1 MRYSQLFGKT
11 RKNISEATE
20 SINAKLL
27 IRGGFVEPVA
37 AGIHAWL
44 PLGLRVLR
52 KVERIIRDEMVNL
65 GAQEVLLPAL
75 HPKEAWEQ
83 TGRWKSFDVLYRLKS
98 QGDKEF
104 ALGATHEEIV
114 TPIVK
119 AFVQSY
125 RDLPVKLFQIQ
136 TKFRDELRPKSGLLR
151 GREFGMKDLYSFHR
165 TQEELEAFLPE
176 VTRGYL
182 EIFER
187 CGLAAR
193 VTTAS
198 GGAFSKDHS
207 FEFQV
212 FTPAGEDKVFLCSSC
227 DFAENAEIAVVKA
240 GGKCPRCGGSIREE
254 KGIEVGNTFNLGTT
268 FTDIFDVQFENEEG
282 RREMA
287 VMGCFGLGT
296 TRLVGAIVEA
306 NHDEHGIIWPKKV
319 APFDAQLIA
328 LAGKGARKDVYAAAD
343 ALYGE
348 LRRAGADVLF
358 DDRENVSAGEKFA
371 DADLLGVPLRL
382 VVSEK
387 TLKADSV
394 EWKER
399 GSADAKL
406 VSRDGTIKA
415 VEEFLRA

>member
-1 MRYSQLFGKT
+1 F
-11 RKNISEATE
+11 
-20 SINAKLL
+20 
-27 IRGGFVEPVA
+27 
-37 AGIHAWL
+37 AWL

-52 KVERIIRDEMVNL
+52 KVENIVREEMVNL

-75 HPKEAWEQ
+75 HPKEAWEK

-98 QGDKEF
+98 QSGKEF
-104 ALGATHEEIV
+104 ALGATHEEVI
-114 TPIVK
+114 TPVVK

-165 TQEELEAFLPE
+165 TSDELQAFLPE
-176 VTRGYL
+176 VTRAYL

-187 CGLAAR
+187 CGVSAR
-193 VTTAS
+193 VATAS

-212 FTPAGEDKVFLCSSC
+212 TTPAGEDRILLCSSC
-227 DFAENAEIAVVKA
+227 DFAENAEIAVVKL
-240 GGKCPRCGGSIREE
+240 GGKCPRCGKKIREE

-268 FTDIFDVQFENEEG
+268 FTDIFDLEYETEEG
-282 RREMA
+282 RREKA

-296 TRLVGAIVEA
+296 TRLVGTIVEA
-306 NHDEHGIIWPKKV
+306 NYDERGIMWPKTV
-319 APFDAQLIA
+319 APFDVHLVALVPRGG
-328 LAGKGARKDVYAAAD
+328 LAGKGAPRPAAQGTRPVSAQGTAGTTGRGRHEEVHAAAD

-348 LRRAGADVLF
+348 LRRAGADVLW
-358 DDRENVSAGEKFA
+358 DDRESVSAGEKFA

-387 TLKADSV
+387 TLKADSI

-399 GSADAKL
+399 GSAEAKL
-406 VSRDGTIKA
+406 VSRDEIIKA
-415 VEEFLRA
+415 VEGFLRA

>member
-1 MRYSQLFGKT
+1 MRYTQLFGKT
-11 RKNISEATE
+11 RKTISEETE

-27 IRGGFVEPVA
+27 IRAGFIEPVA
-37 AGIHAWL
+37 AGVYAWL

-52 KVERIIRDEMVNL
+52 KVEAIIREEMVSL
-65 GAQEVLLPAL
+65 GAQEVYLPAL
-75 HPKEAWEQ
+75 HPKEAWEK
-83 TGRWKSFDVLYRLKS
+83 TGRWKSFDVLYRVKS
-98 QGDKEF
+98 QTGKEF
-104 ALGATHEEIV
+104 ALGATHEEII
-114 TPIVK
+114 TPLVN

-136 TKFRDELRPKSGLLR
+136 TKFRDELRSKSGLLR

-165 TQEELEAFLPE
+165 TQGELEAFLPE
-176 VTRGYL
+176 VTRAYL
-182 EIFER
+182 EIFSR

-193 VTTAS
+193 VVTAS

-212 FTPAGEDKVFLCSSC
+212 FTPAGEDTVFLCSAC
-227 DFAENAEIAVVKA
+227 DFAENVEIAVVKA
-240 GGKCPRCGGSIREE
+240 GGKCPRCGGKIREE

-268 FTDIFDVQFENEEG
+268 FTDIFDLQFENEEG

-296 TRLVGAIVEA
+296 TRLVGAIVEG
-306 NHDEHGIIWPKKV
+306 NYDERGIRWSKNV
-319 APFDAQLIA
+319 APFDVQLVV
-328 LAGKGARKDVYAAAD
+328 LAGKTNHEEVHAASD
-343 ALYGE
+343 RLYGE
-348 LRRAGADVLF
+348 LRRAGVEVLF

-399 GSADAKL
+399 SAEAARL
-406 VSRDGTIKA
+406 IPHGEAVKA
-415 VEEFLRA
+415 VTEYLTL

>member
-1 MRYSQLFGKT
+1 M
-11 RKNISEATE
+11 
-20 SINAKLL
+20 NAKLL

-37 AGIHAWL
+37 AGIYAWL

-52 KVERIIRDEMVNL
+52 KVETIVREEMANL
-65 GAQEVLLPAL
+65 GAQEVYLPAL
-75 HPKEAWEQ
+75 HPKELWEK
-83 TGRWKSFDVLYRLKS
+83 TGRWKSFDVLYRVKS
-98 QGDKEF
+98 QTGKEF
-104 ALGATHEEIV
+104 ALGATHEEVV
-114 TPIVK
+114 TPVVK

-136 TKFRDELRPKSGLLR
+136 TKFRDELRSKSGLLR

-165 TQEELEAFLPE
+165 TSEELEAFLPE

-182 EIFER
+182 EIFAR
-187 CGLAAR
+187 CGVAAR
-193 VTTAS
+193 VAAAS

-212 FTPAGEDKVFLCSSC
+212 TTPAGEDRILLCSSC
-227 DFAENAEIAVVKA
+227 DFAENAEIAVVKS
-240 GGKCPRCGGSIREE
+240 GGKCPRCGKKIREE

-268 FTDIFDVQFENEEG
+268 FTDIFDVEYETEEG
-282 RREMA
+282 KREKA

-296 TRLVGAIVEA
+296 TRLVGTIVEA
-306 NHDEHGIIWPKKV
+306 NHDERGILWPKSV
-319 APFDAQLIA
+319 APFDVQLIA
-328 LAGKGARKDVYAAAD
+328 LAGKGAHEEVHAASD

-348 LRRAGADVLF
+348 LRRAGADVLW

-371 DADLLGVPLRL
+371 DADLLGIPLRL

-399 GSADAKL
+399 AGEVMLLPRADVA
-406 VSRDGTIKA
+406 RA
-415 VEEFLRA
+415 VTEFLTL